1 MTWHQ
6 DPSSMTNP
14 GPSRK
19 DLRRKR
25 ANYCRKSVKHKFMRI
40 GGLVRHGQPSMEPR
54 PVSNRRIIAVFRG
67 GAICLFRTHFLGRS
81 DGFFHGFNGLRRL
94 WSESP

>member
-25 ANYCRKSVKHKFMRI
+25 ANYCRKSVMVHSAC
-40 GGLVRHGQPSMEPR
+40 LVTPG
-54 PVSNRRIIAVFRG
+54 
-67 GAICLFRTHFLGRS
+67 
-81 DGFFHGFNGLRRL
+81 
-94 WSESP
+94 SEKEYGE